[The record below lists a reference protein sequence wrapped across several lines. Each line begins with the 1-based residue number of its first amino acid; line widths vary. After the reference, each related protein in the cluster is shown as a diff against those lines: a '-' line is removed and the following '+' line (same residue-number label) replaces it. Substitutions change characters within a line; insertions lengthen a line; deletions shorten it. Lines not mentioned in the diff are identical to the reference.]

1 MSVGQAAGSA
11 ARKRVFASPRSTRR
25 TNGNVSP
32 AKFEPP
38 PTQPTTTSGS
48 SPAISICAIASW
60 PITVWCRQTWL
71 STEPSA

>member
-1 MSVGQAAGSA
+1 VVAQPAGSA
-11 ARKRVFASPRSTRR
+11 ATKRVRASPLSTRR
-25 TNGNVSP
+25 MNGNAIP

-48 SPAISICAIASW
+48 SPAISIWASASW
-60 PITVWCRQTWL
+60 PITVWCRHAWL